1 MLRVS
6 HFELPAED
14 PDRLVEF
21 VKKVFGWD
29 VRKWD
34 GPMDYWLVMTGPEG
48 TPGIDGGIARRG
60 DESPGVVPSI
70 DVPDIDEYVRRIEE
84 AGGTIIAPKMAVPG
98 VGWLAYFKDTEGN
111 TFGIMEEDASVTG

>member
-48 TPGIDGGIARRG
+48 TPGFDGGIARRG

>member
-21 VKKVFGWD
+21 LKSVFGWNA
-29 VRKWD
+29 RKWD
-34 GPMDYWLVMTGPEG
+34 GPVDYWLVMTGPADQE
-48 TPGIDGGIARRG
+48 GIDGGIARRG

-70 DVPDIDEYVRRIEE
+70 DVPNLDEYVAKIEA
-84 AGGTIIAPKMAVPG
+84 AGGTIVTPKTAVPG

-111 TFGIMEEDASVTG
+111 TYGIMEEDASVKG